1 MKQEEAHPRPDTALV
16 TNLIN
21 LMINLMIHL
30 MINIMINLMINLMTN
45 HKIIL
50 SHSHSTTKPS
60 SEAKE

>member
-16 TNLIN
+16 INLIH
-21 LMINLMIHL
+21 LMINLMI
-30 MINIMINLMINLMTN
+30 N

-60 SEAKE
+60 SQAKEGFLNGAVRR